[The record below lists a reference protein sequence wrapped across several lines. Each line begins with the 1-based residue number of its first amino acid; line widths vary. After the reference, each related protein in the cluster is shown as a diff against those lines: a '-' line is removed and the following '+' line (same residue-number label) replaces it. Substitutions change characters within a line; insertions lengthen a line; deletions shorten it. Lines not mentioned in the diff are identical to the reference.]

1 VFASGVRAV
10 LHKDAATAL
19 KEAIGD
25 KPTSRLVWRGSPAAK
40 VLDKKTY
47 AVVAGSTTES
57 WLAGKIS
64 MFQIDA
70 KTVKVPDY
78 RTGLQQL
85 LDRKV
90 DVFFG
95 DRAVVLGALDTAS
108 LQKVEI
114 LDRLL
119 TQEPLS
125 LVLPRGD
132 EDLRLL
138 VDRTLSDAYRS
149 PGFGDLYAKWCG
161 AFDEKIRTFF
171 LWNTLGQ

>member
-1 VFASGVRAV
+1 VFAGGVRAV
-10 LHKDAATAL
+10 LRKDAAAAL
-19 KEAIGD
+19 KEALAS
-25 KPTSRLVWRGSPAAK
+25 KPTERPVWRGSPAAK
-40 VLDKKTY
+40 LLEKKTF
-47 AVVAGSTTES
+47 AVVAGTTTES

-70 KTVKVPDY
+70 RTVTVPDY

-95 DRAVVLGALDTAS
+95 ERAVVLGALDS
-108 LQKVEI
+108 SQLKQVET

-125 LVLPRGD
+125 LVLARGD

-149 PGFGDLYAKWCG
+149 ESFGELYGKWCG
-161 AFDEKIRTFF
+161 AFDDKARTFF
-171 LWNTLGQ
+171 LWSTLGQ